1 MLVEFEK
8 ISIKGFLS
16 IGEAELDLSNQ
27 GMVYVTGKNNSP
39 GNQDSNGAGKS
50 TIFEAI
56 MYALTGTTLRGTK
69 DVVNIYWQGYT
80 EVTLTLKVDG
90 IEYVIIRTRKHPQLG
105 NNLRIYRNGEDISG
119 VGLKKSEEVLSN
131 ELGSLSSSL
140 ISSVIILGQGLP
152 NKFTDLSPIAR
163 KDRLEELSQSS
174 EFIGEFKTRLTNF
187 KDLYTQKSNDNNMKI
202 ARTETEI
209 TMNENRISE
218 SVRKLEELKSSNDD
232 ISTLNDKLSDEEGTI
247 SSLNE
252 RMITLSNLRRST
264 NESYNSI
271 TSERMVKGNQVT
283 QSTNDISKLMNEIA
297 NLSESVCPTCHQPIT
312 SSDDVERLR
321 NEREDRILQLQ
332 ESIDYLNNEIQGLEE
347 KEKLLSGKLRRMEDS
362 YQDIQVELNQHNK
375 SKVDIQSRIDKIS
388 STSDELTTDIN
399 IYSSKVA
406 DEKAE
411 LNDLSSA
418 RGVYDLKLGI
428 LDYLMKK
435 SSKEFR
441 SFMLIGVVD
450 YLNTKLTYYSNRLFG
465 TDRLSLVLD
474 GNRIS
479 ILYDNRAYENLSGGE
494 RQRADLAMQFSLRD
508 MLINSLGFNC
518 NLLIIDEGF
527 DNLDSSGVN
536 ALVSVINDMTSIDS
550 VFTISHHTLS
560 IPFDRTIEVV
570 KGMDKVS
577 TVHEKI

>member
-1 MLVEFEK
+1 MLVKFEK

-16 IGEAELDLSNQ
+16 IGEAEIELADQ

-69 DVVNIYWQGYT
+69 DVVNIYWKGYT
-80 EVTLTLKVDG
+80 EVALSLSVDDVH
-90 IEYVIIRTRKHPQLG
+90 YDVIRTRNHPELK
-105 NNLRIYRNGEDISG
+105 NNLRIYRDGQDISG
-119 VGLKKSEEVLSN
+119 VGLKKSEDILKN
-131 ELGSLSSSL
+131 ELGQLSSSL
-140 ISSVIILGQGLP
+140 VSSVIILGQGLP

-187 KDLYTQKSNDNNMKI
+187 KDLYTQKSNDNNMRI

-209 TMNENRISE
+209 TMNEQRVSV
-218 SVRKLEELKSSNDD
+218 SVRKLEELKSSEDD
-232 ISTLNDKLSDEEGTI
+232 ISLLNNQLSDEDKSIET
-247 SSLNE
+247 LNE
-252 RMITLSNLRRST
+252 RMITLSTLRRNT
-264 NESYNSI
+264 NDSYNSV
-271 TSERMVKGNQVT
+271 TSERMIKGNQVT
-283 QSTNDISKLMNEIA
+283 QSTNDISRLMNEIA

-312 SSDDVERLR
+312 SSEDVKNLR
-321 NEREDRILQLQ
+321 NERESRIISLQGT
-332 ESIDYLNNEIQGLEE
+332 IDLLRTEIQGLSE
-347 KEKLLSGKLRRMEDS
+347 KEKLFESKLRKMEDS
-362 YQDIQVELNQHNK
+362 YQNIQVELNQHNK
-375 SKVDIQSRIDKIS
+375 SRVDIQGRIEKIS
-388 STSDELTTDIN
+388 NTSDELTTDIN
-399 IYSSKVA
+399 IYSSKIA

-411 LNDLSSA
+411 LNSLSST

-428 LDYLMKK
+428 IDYLTKK

-450 YLNTKLTYYSNRLFG
+450 YLNTKLSYYSNKLFG

-527 DNLDSSGVN
+527 DNLDSSGVSS
-536 ALVSVINDMTSIDS
+536 LVSVINDMTSIDS

>member
-209 TMNENRISE
+209 TMNENRVSE

-232 ISTLNDKLSDEEGTI
+232 ISTLNNKLSDEEGII
-247 SSLNE
+247 STLNE
-252 RMITLSNLRRST
+252 KMITLSTLRRNT

-411 LNDLSSA
+411 LNDLSST

-428 LDYLMKK
+428 LDYLTKK

-527 DNLDSSGVN
+527 DNLDSSGVSS
-536 ALVSVINDMTSIDS
+536 LVSVINDMTAIDS

>member
-1 MLVEFEK
+1 MLVKFEK
-8 ISIKGFLS
+8 VSIKGFLS
-16 IGEAELDLSNQ
+16 IGEAELNLADQ

-69 DVVNIYWQGYT
+69 DVINIYWKGYT
-80 EVTLTLKVDG
+80 EVVLDLSVDG
-90 IEYVIIRTRKHPQLG
+90 IEYEITRTRKHPQLG
-105 NNLRIYRNGEDISG
+105 NNLRILRNGEDISG

-131 ELGSLSSSL
+131 ELGQLTSSL

-163 KDRLEELSQSS
+163 KDRLEELSRSS

-202 ARTETEI
+202 ARTEI
-209 TMNENRISE
+209 TMNEQRVSE
-218 SVRKLEELKSSNDD
+218 SVRKLEELKSSEDD
-232 ISTLNDKLSDEEGTI
+232 I
-247 SSLNE
+247 SSLNNQLVIE
-252 RMITLSNLRRST
+252 DESIRTLNEKIVTLSTLRRNT
-264 NESYNSI
+264 NDSYNSV
-271 TSERMVKGNQVT
+271 TSARMIKSNQIN
-283 QSTNDISKLMNEIA
+283 QSTNDISRLMNEIA
-297 NLSESVCPTCHQPIT
+297 NLSESICPTCHQPIT
-312 SSDDVERLR
+312 SANEVEILR
-321 NEREDRILQLQ
+321 NERENQIIQIQ
-332 ESIDYLNNEIQGLEE
+332 SIIDSLKNEIYGLTE
-347 KEKLLSGKLRRMEDS
+347 KEKLFSDKLRRMDES
-362 YQDIQVELNQHNK
+362 YQNIQVELNQHNK
-375 SKVDIQSRIDKIS
+375 AKVDIQSRVDKIS
-388 STSDELTTDIN
+388 NTSDELTTDIN
-399 IYSSKVA
+399 TYSSKIA
-406 DEKAE
+406 DEKSE
-411 LNDLSSA
+411 LNDLSST

-428 LDYLMKK
+428 IDYLTKK

-441 SFMLIGVVD
+441 SFMLIGVID
-450 YLNTKLTYYSNRLFG
+450 YLNTKLRYYSDRLFG

-474 GNRIS
+474 GNRIT
-479 ILYDNRAYENLSGGE
+479 ILYDNRSYENLSGGE

-536 ALVSVINDMTSIDS
+536 SLVSVINDMTAIDS

-570 KGMDKVS
+570 KGMDKIS

>member
-1 MLVEFEK
+1 MLVKFEK

-16 IGEAELDLSNQ
+16 IGEAELDLADQ

-69 DVVNIYWQGYT
+69 DVVNIYWKGYT
-80 EVTLTLKVDG
+80 EVSLSLSVDDVHYD
-90 IEYVIIRTRKHPQLG
+90 IVRTRNHPELK
-105 NNLRIYRNGEDISG
+105 NNLKIYRDGQDISG
-119 VGLKKSEEVLSN
+119 VGLKKSEDILKN
-131 ELGSLSSSL
+131 ELGQLSSSL
-140 ISSVIILGQGLP
+140 VSSVIILGQGLP

-187 KDLYTQKSNDNNMKI
+187 KDLYTQKSNDNNMRI

-209 TMNENRISE
+209 TMNEQRVSE
-218 SVRKLEELKSSNDD
+218 SVKKLEELKSSEDD
-232 ISTLNDKLSDEEGTI
+232 ISSLNNQLADEDKSIET
-247 SSLNE
+247 LNE
-252 RMITLSNLRRST
+252 RMITLSTLRRNT
-264 NESYNSI
+264 NDSYNSV
-271 TSERMVKGNQVT
+271 TSERMIKSNQVT
-283 QSTNDISKLMNEIA
+283 QSTNDISRLMNEIA
-297 NLSESVCPTCHQPIT
+297 NLSESVCPTCHQPVT
-312 SSDDVERLR
+312 SSDDVNRLR
-321 NEREDRILQLQ
+321 SERENQIISLQGT
-332 ESIDYLNNEIQGLEE
+332 IDLLKTEIQGLAE
-347 KEKLLSGKLRRMEDS
+347 KEKLFESKLRKMEDS
-362 YQDIQVELNQHNK
+362 YQNIQIELNQHNK
-375 SKVDIQSRIDKIS
+375 SRVDIQGRIEKIS
-388 STSDELTTDIN
+388 NTSDELTTDIN
-399 IYSSKVA
+399 IYSSKIA

-411 LNDLSSA
+411 LNSLSST

-428 LDYLMKK
+428 IDYLTKK

-450 YLNTKLTYYSNRLFG
+450 YLNTKLRYYSTRLFG

-479 ILYDNRAYENLSGGE
+479 ILYDNRSYENLSGGE

-536 ALVSVINDMTSIDS
+536 SLVSVINDMTSIDS

-577 TVHEKI
+577 TVYEKI

>member
-1 MLVEFEK
+1 MLVKFEK

-16 IGEAELDLSNQ
+16 IGEAEIDLADQ

-69 DVVNIYWQGYT
+69 DVVNIYWKGYT
-80 EVTLTLKVDG
+80 EVALSLSVDDVH
-90 IEYVIIRTRKHPQLG
+90 YDIIRTRNHPELK
-105 NNLRIYRNGEDISG
+105 NNLKIYRDGQDISG
-119 VGLKKSEEVLSN
+119 VGLKKSEDTLKK
-131 ELGSLSSSL
+131 ELGQLSSSL
-140 ISSVIILGQGLP
+140 VSSVIILGQGLP

-187 KDLYTQKSNDNNMKI
+187 KDLYTQKSNDNNMRI

-209 TMNENRISE
+209 TMNEQRVSE
-218 SVRKLEELKSSNDD
+218 SVRKLEELKSSDDD
-232 ISTLNDKLSDEEGTI
+232 ISSLKGQLSDEDKSIET
-247 SSLNE
+247 LNE
-252 RMITLSNLRRST
+252 RMITLSTLRRNTSD
-264 NESYNSI
+264 SYNSL
-271 TSERMVKGNQVT
+271 TSERMIKSNQVT
-283 QSTNDISKLMNEIA
+283 QGTNDISRLMNEIA
-297 NLSESVCPTCHQPIT
+297 NLSESICPTCHQPIT
-312 SSDDVERLR
+312 SSEDVENLR
-321 NEREDRILQLQ
+321 NERESRIISLQGT
-332 ESIDYLNNEIQGLEE
+332 IDLLRTEIQGLSE
-347 KEKLLSGKLRRMEDS
+347 KEKLLESKLSKMEDS
-362 YQDIQVELNQHNK
+362 YQNIQVELNQHNK
-375 SKVDIQSRIDKIS
+375 SRVDIQGRIERIS
-388 STSDELTTDIN
+388 NTSDELTTDIN
-399 IYSSKVA
+399 IYSSKIA

-411 LNDLSSA
+411 LNSLSST

-428 LDYLMKK
+428 IDYLAKK

-450 YLNTKLTYYSNRLFG
+450 YLNTKLSYYSNKLFG

-479 ILYDNRAYENLSGGE
+479 ILYDNRSYENLSGGE

-527 DNLDSSGVN
+527 DNLDSSGVSS
-536 ALVSVINDMTSIDS
+536 LVSVINDMTSIDS

>member
-209 TMNENRISE
+209 TMNENRVSE

-232 ISTLNDKLSDEEGTI
+232 ISTLNNKLSDEEGII
-247 SSLNE
+247 STLNE
-252 RMITLSNLRRST
+252 KMITLSTLRRNT
-264 NESYNSI
+264 NESYNSV

-347 KEKLLSGKLRRMEDS
+347 KEKLLSGKLSRMEDS

-388 STSDELTTDIN
+388 STSDELVTDIN

-411 LNDLSSA
+411 LNDLSST

-527 DNLDSSGVN
+527 DNLDSSGVSS
-536 ALVSVINDMTSIDS
+536 LVSVINDMTAIDS

>member
-1 MLVEFEK
+1 MLVKFEK
-8 ISIKGFLS
+8 VSIKGFLS
-16 IGEAELDLSNQ
+16 IGEAELNLADQ

-69 DVVNIYWQGYT
+69 DVINIYWKGYT
-80 EVTLTLKVDG
+80 EVVLDLSVDG
-90 IEYVIIRTRKHPQLG
+90 IEYEITRTRKHPQLG
-105 NNLRIYRNGEDISG
+105 NNLRILRNGEDISG

-131 ELGSLSSSL
+131 ELGQLTSSL

-163 KDRLEELSQSS
+163 KDRLEELSRSS

-209 TMNENRISE
+209 TMNEQRVSE
-218 SVRKLEELKSSNDD
+218 SVRKLEELKSSEDD
-232 ISTLNDKLSDEEGTI
+232 I
-247 SSLNE
+247 SSLNNQLVIE
-252 RMITLSNLRRST
+252 DESIRTLNEKIVTLSTLRRNT
-264 NESYNSI
+264 NDSYNSV
-271 TSERMVKGNQVT
+271 TSARMIKSNQIN
-283 QSTNDISKLMNEIA
+283 QSTNDISRLMNEIA
-297 NLSESVCPTCHQPIT
+297 NLSESICPTCHQPIT
-312 SSDDVERLR
+312 SANEVEILR
-321 NEREDRILQLQ
+321 NERENQIIQIQ
-332 ESIDYLNNEIQGLEE
+332 SIIDSLKNEIYGLTE
-347 KEKLLSGKLRRMEDS
+347 KEKLFSDKLRRMDES
-362 YQDIQVELNQHNK
+362 YQNIQVELNQHNK
-375 SKVDIQSRIDKIS
+375 AKVDIQSRVDKIS
-388 STSDELTTDIN
+388 NTSDELTTDIN
-399 IYSSKVA
+399 TYSSKIA
-406 DEKAE
+406 DEKSE
-411 LNDLSSA
+411 LNDLSST

-428 LDYLMKK
+428 IDYLTKK

-441 SFMLIGVVD
+441 SFMLIGVID
-450 YLNTKLTYYSNRLFG
+450 YLNTKLRYYSDRLFG

-474 GNRIS
+474 GNRIT
-479 ILYDNRAYENLSGGE
+479 ILYDNRSYENLSGGE

-536 ALVSVINDMTSIDS
+536 SLVSVINDMTAIDS

-570 KGMDKVS
+570 KGMDKIS

>member
-1 MLVEFEK
+1 MLVKFEK
-8 ISIKGFLS
+8 VSIKGFLS
-16 IGEAELDLSNQ
+16 IGEAELDLENQ

-56 MYALTGTTLRGTK
+56 MYALTGNTLRGTK
-69 DVVNIYWQGYT
+69 DVINIYWKGYT
-80 EVTLTLKVDG
+80 EVTLSLSVDDV
-90 IEYVIIRTRKHPQLG
+90 EYVITRTRKHPQLG
-105 NNLRIYRNGEDISG
+105 NNLRIYRNGQDISG
-119 VGLKKSEEVLSN
+119 VGLKKSEDILKN
-131 ELGSLSSSL
+131 ELGQLTSSL

-209 TMNENRISE
+209 TMNQQRVSE
-218 SVRKLEELKSSNDD
+218 SVKKLEDLKSNNDD
-232 ISTLNDKLSDEEGTI
+232 IESLNEQLATEDESVKLLNDKL
-247 SSLNE
+247 
-252 RMITLSNLRRST
+252 ITLSTVRQST
-264 NESYNSI
+264 NDSYTSI
-271 TSERMVKGNQVT
+271 TSECAIKNNQIT
-283 QSTNDISKLMNEIA
+283 QSTNDISRLMNEIA
-297 NLSESVCPTCHQPIT
+297 NLSESICPTCHQPIT
-312 SSDDVERLR
+312 SAEEVEQLR
-321 NEREDRILQLQ
+321 NEREGRILQIQ
-332 ESIDYLNNEIQGLEE
+332 SMIDGLKSDLVGLNE
-347 KEKLLSGKLRRMEDS
+347 KEKLFSTKLRKLEDS
-362 YQDIQVELNQHNK
+362 YQNIQVEINKHNK
-375 SKVDIQSRIDKIS
+375 SRVDIQGRIDKIS

-399 IYSSKVA
+399 LYSSKIA

-411 LNDLSSA
+411 LNDLSST

-428 LDYLMKK
+428 IDYLTKK

-450 YLNTKLTYYSNRLFG
+450 YLNTKLSYYSNKLFG
-465 TDRLSLVLD
+465 TDRLSLILD

-527 DNLDSSGVN
+527 DNLDASGVSS
-536 ALVSVINDMTSIDS
+536 LVSVINDMTAIDS

-560 IPFDRTIEVV
+560 IPFDKTIEVV

-577 TVHEKI
+577 KVHEKI

>member
-1 MLVEFEK
+1 MLVKFEK

-16 IGEAELDLSNQ
+16 IGEAEIELADQ

-69 DVVNIYWQGYT
+69 DVVNIYWKGYT
-80 EVTLTLKVDG
+80 EVALSLSVDDVH
-90 IEYVIIRTRKHPQLG
+90 YDVIRTRNHPELK
-105 NNLRIYRNGEDISG
+105 NNLRIYRDGQDISG
-119 VGLKKSEEVLSN
+119 VGLKKSEDILKN
-131 ELGSLSSSL
+131 ELGQLSSSL
-140 ISSVIILGQGLP
+140 VSSVIILGQGLP

-187 KDLYTQKSNDNNMKI
+187 KDLYTQKSNDNNMRI

-209 TMNENRISE
+209 TMNEQRVSV
-218 SVRKLEELKSSNDD
+218 SVRKLEELKSSEDD
-232 ISTLNDKLSDEEGTI
+232 ISLLNNQLSDEDKSIET
-247 SSLNE
+247 LNE
-252 RMITLSNLRRST
+252 RMITLSTLRRNT
-264 NESYNSI
+264 NDSYNSV
-271 TSERMVKGNQVT
+271 TSERMIKSNQVT
-283 QSTNDISKLMNEIA
+283 QSTNDISRLMNEIA

-312 SSDDVERLR
+312 SSEDVKNLR
-321 NEREDRILQLQ
+321 NERESRIISLQGT
-332 ESIDYLNNEIQGLEE
+332 IDLLRTEIQGLSE
-347 KEKLLSGKLRRMEDS
+347 KEKLFESKLRKMEDS
-362 YQDIQVELNQHNK
+362 YQNIQVELNQHNK
-375 SKVDIQSRIDKIS
+375 SRLDIQGRIEKIS

-399 IYSSKVA
+399 IYSSKIA

-411 LNDLSSA
+411 LNSLSST

-428 LDYLMKK
+428 IDYLTKK

-450 YLNTKLTYYSNRLFG
+450 YLNTKLSYYSNKLFG

-527 DNLDSSGVN
+527 DNLDSSGVSS
-536 ALVSVINDMTSIDS
+536 LVSVINDMTSIDS

>member
-1 MLVEFEK
+1 MLVKFEK

-16 IGEAELDLSNQ
+16 IGEAEIDLADQ

-69 DVVNIYWQGYT
+69 DVVNIYWKGYT
-80 EVTLTLKVDG
+80 EVALSLSVDDVHYD
-90 IEYVIIRTRKHPQLG
+90 IVRTRNHPELK
-105 NNLRIYRNGEDISG
+105 NNLKIYRDGQDISG
-119 VGLKKSEEVLSN
+119 VGLKKSEDILKN
-131 ELGSLSSSL
+131 ELGQLSSSL
-140 ISSVIILGQGLP
+140 VSSVIILGQGLP

-187 KDLYTQKSNDNNMKI
+187 KDLYTQKSNDNNMRI

-209 TMNENRISE
+209 TMNEQRVSG
-218 SVRKLEELKSSNDD
+218 SVRKLEELKSSDDD
-232 ISTLNDKLSDEEGTI
+232 ISSLNDQLSDEDKSIET
-247 SSLNE
+247 LNE
-252 RMITLSNLRRST
+252 RMITLSTLRRNT
-264 NESYNSI
+264 NDSYNSV
-271 TSERMVKGNQVT
+271 TSERMIKSNQVT
-283 QSTNDISKLMNEIA
+283 RSTNDISRLMNEIA
-297 NLSESVCPTCHQPIT
+297 NLSESICPTCHQPIT
-312 SSDDVERLR
+312 SSDDVDRLR
-321 NEREDRILQLQ
+321 NERESQII
-332 ESIDYLNNEIQGLEE
+332 SIQGTIDLLRTEIQGLSE
-347 KEKLLSGKLRRMEDS
+347 KEKLFESKLRKMEDS
-362 YQDIQVELNQHNK
+362 YQNIQVELNQHNK
-375 SKVDIQSRIDKIS
+375 SRVDIQGRIERIS

-399 IYSSKVA
+399 IYSSKIA

-411 LNDLSSA
+411 LNTLSST

-428 LDYLMKK
+428 IDYLTKK

-450 YLNTKLTYYSNRLFG
+450 YLNTKLSYYSNKLFG
-465 TDRLSLVLD
+465 TDRLSLVLE

-527 DNLDSSGVN
+527 DNLDSSGVSS
-536 ALVSVINDMTSIDS
+536 LVSVINDMTSIDS